1 MWQDLGKGS
10 RGSRKSWSR
19 ERRGRGEGGCLCQAP
34 VSSWVCMHAMTHQES
49 FFQGQA
55 FTFPALKACW
65 KITHTFSMK
74 SLTITGKQ
82 TQRQLVGSVT
92 PRPFNLSAS
101 HWENPWKEG
110 KDSAFF
116 FKKKK
121 KEGRMRRK
129 KAPEQGE
136 IIRLKAAAAV
146 ATSSERQA
154 RALAH
159 LDEWKGAYEQRVA
172 REVLLGEYDFLC
184 RRRCQTLSDF

>member
-1 MWQDLGKGS
+1 
-10 RGSRKSWSR
+10 
-19 ERRGRGEGGCLCQAP
+19 
-34 VSSWVCMHAMTHQES
+34 
-49 FFQGQA
+49 
-55 FTFPALKACW
+55 
-65 KITHTFSMK
+65 MK

-110 KDSAFF
+110 KDSAVFI
-116 FKKKK
+116 FKKKGGKNAK
-121 KEGRMRRK
+121 KK

-146 ATSSERQA
+146 ATSSERQE

-159 LDEWKGAYEQRVA
+159 E
-172 REVLLGEYDFLC
+172 
-184 RRRCQTLSDF
+184 

>member
-1 MWQDLGKGS
+1 MEQGG
-10 RGSRKSWSR
+10 G
-19 ERRGRGEGGCLCQAP
+19 EGRGREEGGYLCQAS
-34 VSSWVCMHAMTHQES
+34 VSLWVCMHAMTHQES

-110 KDSAFF
+110 KDSAVFI
-116 FKKKK
+116 FKKKGG
-121 KEGRMRRK
+121 KERDEKRHQNKEKLYGWRQLLLLLPAPKDKRGPWPTRMNERVVMSSGWPGRCSWENMISFVEGDARHF
-129 KAPEQGE
+129 P
-136 IIRLKAAAAV
+136 
-146 ATSSERQA
+146 TSS
-154 RALAH
+154 
-159 LDEWKGAYEQRVA
+159 KSV
-172 REVLLGEYDFLC
+172 
-184 RRRCQTLSDF
+184 